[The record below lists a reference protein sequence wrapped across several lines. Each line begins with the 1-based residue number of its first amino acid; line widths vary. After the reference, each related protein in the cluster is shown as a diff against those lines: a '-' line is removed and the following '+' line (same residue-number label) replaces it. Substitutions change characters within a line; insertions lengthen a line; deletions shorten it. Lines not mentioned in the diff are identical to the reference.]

1 MVQVKKIIP
10 FNFEGNQVRT
20 ISGEENPC
28 FVGRDVAMVLGY
40 SRPADAVRKH
50 VDEEDKGVSIL
61 ATPGGNQRLVTITE
75 SGVYSLILTSKLP
88 SAKRF
93 KHWVTSEVLPAIRK
107 DGAYVTPKT
116 AEEWLNNPDMMIQVL
131 QRYKDDQARIKQ
143 LHDENRKLQ
152 PKADYT
158 DRMLS
163 NPGLETTSMI
173 AKNYG
178 YSTIKFNRMLYALGV
193 QYRQGGV
200 WMLYAKY
207 QGEGYTQIEPYEFIN
222 HVDKRQ
228 VANTMKWTQKG
239 AKFLYDFLKAHG
251 ILPKVEQLELE
262 GME

>member
-1 MVQVKKIIP
+1 MNDVKK
-10 FNFEGNQVRT
+10 FNFEDSDVRT
-20 ISGEENPC
+20 VLINNTPY
-28 FVGRDVAMVLGY
+28 FVGNDVSKVLGY
-40 SRPADAVRKH
+40 SNYRKATADH
-50 VDEEDKGVSIL
+50 VEVEDKLRTQIRDAGQSRETTL
-61 ATPGGNQRLVTITE
+61 ITE

-131 QRYKDDQARIKQ
+131 QRYKDDQLRIQQ
-143 LHDENRKLQ
+143 LHDENEVMR

-158 DRMLS
+158 DKMLS
-163 NPGLETTSMI
+163 NPGLETTSTI

-178 YSTIKFNRMLYALGV
+178 YSTVKFNRMLYALGV

-222 HVDKRQ
+222 HIGKRQ

-239 AKFLYDFLKAHG
+239 AKFLYDFLKING

-262 GME
+262 RME